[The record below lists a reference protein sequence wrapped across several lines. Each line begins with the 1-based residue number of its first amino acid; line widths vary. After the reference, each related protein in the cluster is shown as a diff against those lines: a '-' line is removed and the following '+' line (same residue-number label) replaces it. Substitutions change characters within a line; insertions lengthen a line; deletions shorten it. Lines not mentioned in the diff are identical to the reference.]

1 VQTDSFACGIEAK
14 HAGVS
19 YHYYHV
25 WPTNVNLASAEQFN
39 RYNRYVG
46 FHKKEALNDEQ
57 NYNANHH

>member
-1 VQTDSFACGIEAK
+1 M
-14 HAGVS
+14 HHRGVS
-19 YHYYHV
+19 YHYYQV